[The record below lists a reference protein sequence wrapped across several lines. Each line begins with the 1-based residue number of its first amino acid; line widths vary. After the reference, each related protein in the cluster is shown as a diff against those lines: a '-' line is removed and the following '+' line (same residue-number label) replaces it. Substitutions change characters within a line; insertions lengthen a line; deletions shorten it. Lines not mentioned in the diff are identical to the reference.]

1 MSIRTGRKVW
11 GWSGFS
17 KGKDY
22 RLRAN
27 LALTQSE
34 PQLGGG
40 MPPVTDAIDEE
51 AWLSIANLHG
61 LRLKV
66 IQHVRPRRR
75 SSAGYQRG

>member
-1 MSIRTGRKVW
+1 MW
-11 GWSGFS
+11 GCSGFI
-17 KGKDY
+17 KGKDH

-61 LRLKV
+61 LRLNV
-66 IQHVRPRRR
+66 MQHVRPRRR
-75 SSAGYQRG
+75 SSAGWG

>member
-1 MSIRTGRKVW
+1 
-11 GWSGFS
+11 
-17 KGKDY
+17 
-22 RLRAN
+22 
-27 LALTQSE
+27 
-34 PQLGGG
+34 